1 MEYKQLE
8 FFLAVCEQNSF
19 RRAAETCF
27 VSQQAISKSLA
38 NLEQELGVQLFV
50 RSSDGVTL
58 TEAGR
63 LLEQQVR
70 PHLNE
75 RNEILLRLRQFHAQP
90 QLRIGYFM
98 GFLQELPPH
107 FFSAFQQQHP
117 EVQLHFHSYTDNERS
132 RNYRNYDCD
141 LVITTSPL
149 NSSDFVRLAHFES
162 DIGVIL
168 SRQNPLAQKHS
179 LTLADLK
186 EVPLITLN
194 TENRSQAQLMERLQ
208 NMGLTIDSVLGD
220 ADWELVFGSAT
231 AGLCF
236 FLRRKSQH
244 TACRHL
250 LLSLT
255 KSAAPVGV
263 FHLWQT
269 QSPHFRRAAGADPP
283 DHGGS
288 IYQRTRLTLPA

>member
-1 MEYKQLE
+1 MEYQQLE

-75 RNEILLRLRQFHAQP
+75 RDEILLRLRQFHAQP

-149 NSSDFVRLAHFES
+149 SSSDFVQLAHFES
-162 DIGVIL
+162 DIGAIL

-194 TENRSQAQLMERLQ
+194 TENRSQAQLMERLRVL
-208 NMGLTIDSVLGD
+208 GLTIDSVLGD
-220 ADWELVFGSAT
+220 ADWELTLDLLRQGFVSFY
-231 AGLCF
+231 AG
-236 FLRRKSQH
+236 KAS
-244 TACRHL
+244 
-250 LLSLT
+250 
-255 KSAAPVGV
+255 
-263 FHLWQT
+263 
-269 QSPHFRRAAGADPP
+269 
-283 DHGGS
+283 
-288 IYQRTRLTLPA
+288 TLPADICFCPLQNLQLRWEFFIYGKRSRRTSAVQRELIRQIMAAVSTNGHD

>member
-149 NSSDFVRLAHFES
+149 NSSDFVQLAHFES
-162 DIGVIL
+162 GIGAIL

-194 TENRSQAQLMERLQ
+194 TENRSQARLMERLQ
-208 NMGLTIDSVLGD
+208 TLGLTIDRLWICCGR
-220 ADWELVFGSAT
+220 ALFLFMPEKPAHCLQTSAFVP
-231 AGLCF
+231 CKICSF
-236 FLRRKSQH
+236 
-244 TACRHL
+244 
-250 LLSLT
+250 
-255 KSAAPVGV
+255 
-263 FHLWQT
+263 
-269 QSPHFRRAAGADPP
+269 
-283 DHGGS
+283 GGS
-288 IYQRTRLTLPA
+288 FSSMANAVAALPPCSGS

>member
-50 RSSDGVTL
+50 RSSDGAAL

-75 RNEILLRLRQFHAQP
+75 RDEILLRLRGFHAQP

-98 GFLQELPPH
+98 GLLQELPPH
-107 FFSAFQQQHP
+107 FFSVFQQQHP
-117 EVQLHFHSYTDNERS
+117 ETQLHFHSYTDNERS
-132 RNYRNYDCD
+132 RSYRNYDCD

-149 NSSDFVRLAHFES
+149 SSSDFVQLAYAES
-162 DIGVIL
+162 EIGAIL
-168 SRQNPLAQKHS
+168 ARQNPLAQKHS

-186 EVPLITLN
+186 GVPLITLN
-194 TENRSQAQLMERLQ
+194 TENRSQAQLLEQLQ
-208 NMGLTIDSVLGD
+208 TRGLTIDSVLGD
-220 ADWELVFGSAT
+220 ADWELILDLLRQGFVSFY
-231 AGLCF
+231 AG
-236 FLRRKSQH
+236 K
-244 TACRHL
+244 A
-250 LLSLT
+250 
-255 KSAAPVGV
+255 
-263 FHLWQT
+263 
-269 QSPHFRRAAGADPP
+269 
-283 DHGGS
+283 S
-288 IYQRTRLTLPA
+288 ILPADICFCPLLDLQLRWEFFIYGKRGRRISAVQRELIRQIMAAVSTNGQN